1 VRRYDRPAMSRYV
14 ARVLAPLAIA
24 AVAVGVYLIVHD
36 NLATHTPTSIH
47 VTDPGRRRHHHVPRH
62 TATHAKST
70 YYTVRSGDTLSA
82 ISHRTGVSLTRLEA
96 LNPSVKPPFDLQS
109 GERLRLR
116 R

>member
-24 AVAVGVYLIVHD
+24 AVAVGVYLVVHD
-36 NLATHTPTSIH
+36 NLATHTSSPVHHAATSH
-47 VTDPGRRRHHHVPRH
+47 RRHHHVHAHAP
-62 TATHAKST
+62 THAKST
-70 YYTVRSGDTLSA
+70 FYTVRSGDTLSA
-82 ISHRTGVSLTRLEA
+82 ISHRTGVSLARLEA
-96 LNPSVKPPFDLQS
+96 LNPSVKPPFNLQR